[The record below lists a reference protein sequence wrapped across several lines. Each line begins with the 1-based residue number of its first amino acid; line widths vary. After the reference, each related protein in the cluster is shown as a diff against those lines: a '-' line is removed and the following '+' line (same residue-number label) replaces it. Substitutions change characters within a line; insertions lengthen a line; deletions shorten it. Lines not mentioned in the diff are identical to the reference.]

1 MYILSKGIIQII
13 ELYTNI
19 GGPAMDLKQIIS
31 AQEKMKKIV
40 HKTPLD
46 FSQTFTNISHYEVY
60 LKLENL
66 QKTGSFKVRGAIN
79 KLTSLSKEE
88 LNKGV
93 IAASAGNHAQGVA
106 YSSKM
111 LNIPCTIV
119 MPKGAPLSK
128 IQATK
133 NYGAEI
139 ILAGDVFDDA
149 LSYAMDLSEKQGFAF
164 IHPFDDDEIIAGQ
177 GTIGLEILDQ
187 LPDVEAIV
195 CPVGGGGLI
204 AGIAAAVKETNP
216 NVAIYGVE
224 ASACPSMFH
233 SLREKKPILV
243 HSVPT
248 VADGIAVKKP
258 GIRNLDIVQKYV
270 DGIVMVDELEIVRTM
285 LLLLERNK
293 LLVEGSGAC
302 SLSAL
307 LYEKLSI
314 REKKVVAILSGGNVD
329 VNFISRIIERGMVE
343 AGRYAKL
350 SLIIADKPGELQRVL
365 NNITEADA
373 NILSVHH
380 TRMGNNIY
388 PGYTE
393 IEIAVETK
401 GHEHIEILQ
410 KALTAKGYNIQAE

>member
-1 MYILSKGIIQII
+1 
-13 ELYTNI
+13 
-19 GGPAMDLKQIIS
+19 MDLNQIIS
-31 AQEKMKKIV
+31 AREKMKGIV
-40 HKTPLD
+40 HQTPLD
-46 FSQTFTNISHYEVY
+46 FSQTFTDMSHNEVY

-66 QKTGSFKVRGAIN
+66 QKTGSFKVRGSIN

-88 LNKGV
+88 LSKGV

-139 ILAGDVFDDA
+139 VLEGDVFDDA
-149 LSYAMDLSEKQGFAF
+149 LAHAMELSEKQGFTLV
-164 IHPFDDDEIIAGQ
+164 HTFDDDEIIAGQ
-177 GTIGLEILDQ
+177 GTVGLEILEQ
-187 LPDVEAIV
+187 LPDVEAII

-204 AGIAAAVKETNP
+204 AGIAVAVKEKNP

-224 ASACPSMFH
+224 ASACPSMAQ
-233 SLREKKPILV
+233 SLLEKKPITV
-243 HSVPT
+243 PSSPT

-258 GIRNLDIVQKYV
+258 GVRNLEIVEKYV
-270 DGIVMVDELEIVRTM
+270 DDLVTVDELEMIRTM
-285 LLLLERNK
+285 FLLLERNK
-293 LLVEGSGAC
+293 LLVEGSGAS
-302 SLSAL
+302 SLAAL
-307 LYEKLSI
+307 LYKKLNI
-314 REKKVVAILSGGNVD
+314 KGKKVVALLSGGNVD

-343 AGRYAKL
+343 AGRYARF
-350 SLIIADKPGELQRVL
+350 SIIIVDKPGELQRVL
-365 NNITEADA
+365 TNITEADA

-380 TRMGNNIY
+380 TRMGRNIY

-401 GHEHIEILQ
+401 SHEHILDLQ
-410 KALTAKGYNIQAE
+410 KALTAKGYRVDFWSL

>member
-1 MYILSKGIIQII
+1 
-13 ELYTNI
+13 
-19 GGPAMDLKQIIS
+19 MDLNQIIS
-31 AQEKMKKIV
+31 AREKMKGIV
-40 HKTPLD
+40 HQTPLD
-46 FSQTFTNISHYEVY
+46 FSQTFTDMSHNEVY

-66 QKTGSFKVRGAIN
+66 QKTGSFKVRGSIN

-88 LNKGV
+88 LSKGV

-139 ILAGDVFDDA
+139 VLEGDVFDDA
-149 LSYAMDLSEKQGFAF
+149 LAHAMELSEKQGFTLV
-164 IHPFDDDEIIAGQ
+164 HTFDDDEIIAGQ
-177 GTIGLEILDQ
+177 GTIGLEILEQ
-187 LPDVEAIV
+187 LPDVEAII

-204 AGIAAAVKETNP
+204 AGIAVAVKEKNP

-224 ASACPSMFH
+224 ASACPSMAQ
-233 SLREKKPILV
+233 SLLEKKPITV
-243 HSVPT
+243 PSGPT

-258 GIRNLDIVQKYV
+258 GVRNLEIVEKYV
-270 DGIVMVDELEIVRTM
+270 DDLVTVDELEMIRTM
-285 LLLLERNK
+285 FLLLERNK
-293 LLVEGSGAC
+293 LLVEGSGAS
-302 SLSAL
+302 SLAAL
-307 LYEKLSI
+307 LYKKLNI
-314 REKKVVAILSGGNVD
+314 KGKKVVALLSGGNVD

-343 AGRYAKL
+343 AGRYARF
-350 SLIIADKPGELQRVL
+350 SIIIVDKPGGLQRVL
-365 NNITEADA
+365 TNITEADA

-380 TRMGNNIY
+380 TRMGRNIY

-401 GHEHIEILQ
+401 SHEHILDLQ
-410 KALTAKGYNIQAE
+410 KALTAKGYRVDFWSL

>member
-1 MYILSKGIIQII
+1 
-13 ELYTNI
+13 
-19 GGPAMDLKQIIS
+19 MDLNQIIS
-31 AQEKMKKIV
+31 AREKMKGIV
-40 HKTPLD
+40 HQTPLD
-46 FSQTFTNISHYEVY
+46 FSQTFTDMSHNEVY

-66 QKTGSFKVRGAIN
+66 QKTGSFKVRGSIN

-88 LNKGV
+88 LSKGV

-139 ILAGDVFDDA
+139 VLEGDVFDDA
-149 LSYAMDLSEKQGFAF
+149 LAHAMELSEKQGFTLV
-164 IHPFDDDEIIAGQ
+164 HTFDDDEIIAGQ
-177 GTIGLEILDQ
+177 GTVGLEILEQ
-187 LPDVEAIV
+187 LPDVEAII

-204 AGIAAAVKETNP
+204 AGIAVAVKEKNP

-224 ASACPSMFH
+224 ASACPSMAQ
-233 SLREKKPILV
+233 SLLEKKPI
-243 HSVPT
+243 SVPSGPT

-258 GIRNLDIVQKYV
+258 GVRNLEIVEKYV
-270 DGIVMVDELEIVRTM
+270 DDLVTVDELEMIRTM
-285 LLLLERNK
+285 FLLLERNK
-293 LLVEGSGAC
+293 LLVEGSGAS
-302 SLSAL
+302 SLAAL
-307 LYEKLSI
+307 LYEKLNI
-314 REKKVVAILSGGNVD
+314 KGKKVVALLSGGNVD

-343 AGRYAKL
+343 AGRYARF
-350 SLIIADKPGELQRVL
+350 SIIIVDKPGGLQRVL
-365 NNITEADA
+365 TNITEADA

-380 TRMGNNIY
+380 TRMGRNIY

-401 GHEHIEILQ
+401 SHEHILDLQ
-410 KALTAKGYNIQAE
+410 KTLTAKGYRVDFWSL

>member
-1 MYILSKGIIQII
+1 
-13 ELYTNI
+13 
-19 GGPAMDLKQIIS
+19 MDLNQIIS
-31 AQEKMKKIV
+31 AREKMKGII
-40 HKTPLD
+40 HQTPLD
-46 FSQTFTNISHYEVY
+46 FSQTFTDMSHNEVY

-66 QKTGSFKVRGAIN
+66 QKTGSFKVRGSIN

-88 LNKGV
+88 LSKGV

-139 ILAGDVFDDA
+139 VLEGDVFDDA
-149 LSYAMDLSEKQGFAF
+149 LAHAMELSEKQGFTLV
-164 IHPFDDDEIIAGQ
+164 HTFDDDEIIAGQ
-177 GTIGLEILDQ
+177 GTVGLEILEQ
-187 LPDVEAIV
+187 LPDVEAII

-204 AGIAAAVKETNP
+204 AGIAVAVKEKNP

-224 ASACPSMFH
+224 ASACPSMAQ
-233 SLREKKPILV
+233 SLLEKKPITV
-243 HSVPT
+243 ASSPT

-258 GIRNLDIVQKYV
+258 GVRNLEIVEKYV
-270 DGIVMVDELEIVRTM
+270 DDLVTVDELEMIRTM
-285 LLLLERNK
+285 FLLLERNK
-293 LLVEGSGAC
+293 LLVEGSGAS
-302 SLSAL
+302 SLAAL
-307 LYEKLSI
+307 LYKKLNI
-314 REKKVVAILSGGNVD
+314 KGKKVVALLSGGNVD

-343 AGRYAKL
+343 AGRYARF
-350 SLIIADKPGELQRVL
+350 SIIIVDKPGGLQRVL
-365 NNITEADA
+365 TNITEADA

-380 TRMGNNIY
+380 TRMGRNIY

-401 GHEHIEILQ
+401 SHEHILDLQ
-410 KALTAKGYNIQAE
+410 KALTAKGYRVDFWSL

>member
-1 MYILSKGIIQII
+1 
-13 ELYTNI
+13 
-19 GGPAMDLKQIIS
+19 MDLNQIIS
-31 AQEKMKKIV
+31 AREKMKGIV
-40 HKTPLD
+40 HQTPLD
-46 FSQTFTNISHYEVY
+46 FSQTFTDMSHNEVY

-66 QKTGSFKVRGAIN
+66 QKTGSFKVRGSIN

-88 LNKGV
+88 LSKGV

-139 ILAGDVFDDA
+139 VLEGDVFDDA
-149 LSYAMDLSEKQGFAF
+149 LAHAMELSEKQGFTLV
-164 IHPFDDDEIIAGQ
+164 HTFDDDEIIAGQ
-177 GTIGLEILDQ
+177 GTVGLEILEQ
-187 LPDVEAIV
+187 LPDVDAIV

-204 AGIAAAVKETNP
+204 AGIAVAVKEKNP

-224 ASACPSMFH
+224 ASACPSMAQ
-233 SLREKKPILV
+233 SLLEKKPITV
-243 HSVPT
+243 PSSPT

-258 GIRNLDIVQKYV
+258 GVRNLEIVEKYV
-270 DGIVMVDELEIVRTM
+270 DDLVTVDELEMIRTM
-285 LLLLERNK
+285 FLLLERNK
-293 LLVEGSGAC
+293 LLVEGSGAS
-302 SLSAL
+302 SLAAL
-307 LYEKLSI
+307 LYEKLNI
-314 REKKVVAILSGGNVD
+314 KGKKVVALLSGGNVD

-343 AGRYAKL
+343 AGRYARF
-350 SLIIADKPGELQRVL
+350 SIIIVDKPGGLQRVL
-365 NNITEADA
+365 TNITEADA

-380 TRMGNNIY
+380 TRMGRNIY

-393 IEIAVETK
+393 IEFAVETK
-401 GHEHIEILQ
+401 SHDHILDLQ
-410 KALTAKGYNIQAE
+410 KALTAKGYRVDFWSL

>member
-1 MYILSKGIIQII
+1 
-13 ELYTNI
+13 
-19 GGPAMDLKQIIS
+19 MDLNQIIS
-31 AQEKMKKIV
+31 AREKMKGII
-40 HKTPLD
+40 HQTPLD
-46 FSQTFTNISHYEVY
+46 FSQTFTDMSHNEVY

-66 QKTGSFKVRGAIN
+66 QKTGSFKVRGSIN

-88 LNKGV
+88 LSKGV

-139 ILAGDVFDDA
+139 VLEGDVFDDA
-149 LSYAMDLSEKQGFAF
+149 LAHAMELSEKQGFTLV
-164 IHPFDDDEIIAGQ
+164 HTFDDDEIIAGQ
-177 GTIGLEILDQ
+177 GTVGLEILEQ
-187 LPDVEAIV
+187 LPDVEAII

-204 AGIAAAVKETNP
+204 AGIAVAVKEKNP

-224 ASACPSMFH
+224 ASACPSMAQ
-233 SLREKKPILV
+233 SLLEKKPITV
-243 HSVPT
+243 PSTPT

-258 GIRNLDIVQKYV
+258 GVRNLEIVEKYV
-270 DGIVMVDELEIVRTM
+270 DDLVTVDELEMIRTM
-285 LLLLERNK
+285 FLLLERNK
-293 LLVEGSGAC
+293 LLVEGSGAS
-302 SLSAL
+302 SLAAL
-307 LYEKLSI
+307 LYEKLNI
-314 REKKVVAILSGGNVD
+314 KGKKVVALLSGGNVD

-343 AGRYAKL
+343 AGRYARF
-350 SLIIADKPGELQRVL
+350 SIIIVDKPGGLQRVL
-365 NNITEADA
+365 TNITEADA

-380 TRMGNNIY
+380 TRMGRNIY

-393 IEIAVETK
+393 IEFAVETK
-401 GHEHIEILQ
+401 SHEHILDLQ
-410 KALTAKGYNIQAE
+410 KALTAKGYRVDFWSL

>member
-1 MYILSKGIIQII
+1 
-13 ELYTNI
+13 
-19 GGPAMDLKQIIS
+19 MDLNQIIS
-31 AQEKMKKIV
+31 AREKMKGIV
-40 HKTPLD
+40 HQTPLD
-46 FSQTFTNISHYEVY
+46 FSQTFTDMSHNEVY

-66 QKTGSFKVRGAIN
+66 QKTGSFKVRGSIN

-88 LNKGV
+88 LSKGV

-139 ILAGDVFDDA
+139 VLEGDVFDDA
-149 LSYAMDLSEKQGFAF
+149 LAHAMELSEKQGFTLV
-164 IHPFDDDEIIAGQ
+164 HTFDDDEIIAGQ
-177 GTIGLEILDQ
+177 GTVGLEILEQ
-187 LPDVEAIV
+187 LPDVEAII

-204 AGIAAAVKETNP
+204 AGIAVAVKEKNP

-224 ASACPSMFH
+224 ASACPSMAQ
-233 SLREKKPILV
+233 SLLEKKPITV
-243 HSVPT
+243 PSSPT

-258 GIRNLDIVQKYV
+258 GIRNLEIVEKYV
-270 DGIVMVDELEIVRTM
+270 DDLVTVDELEMIRTM
-285 LLLLERNK
+285 FLLLERNK
-293 LLVEGSGAC
+293 LLVEGSGAS
-302 SLSAL
+302 SLAAL
-307 LYEKLSI
+307 LYKKLNI
-314 REKKVVAILSGGNVD
+314 KGKKVVALLSGGNVD

-343 AGRYAKL
+343 AGRYARF
-350 SLIIADKPGELQRVL
+350 SIIIVDKPGGLQRVL
-365 NNITEADA
+365 TNITEADA

-380 TRMGNNIY
+380 TRMGRNIY

-401 GHEHIEILQ
+401 SHEHILDLQ
-410 KALTAKGYNIQAE
+410 KALTARGYRVDFWSL